1 MGKRRRKPLFSDFHR
16 INEPWTRERAFW
28 CLFQVTYT
36 NWALDNIIT
45 FKSTLHNYLLM
56 SEYTKSFYLYIYF
69 FQFCK
74 YTKLWTRRVQ
84 KRLFNE
90 HSTNIKYC
98 SRKAIPW
105 ERQFVNW
112 GCNVVA
118 RCVWN
123 VKRCGGAEAR
133 EVARQ
138 SLAGRPAADCA
149 GEAERRREARRR
161 RPHAARGARAP
172 PWSIHPAHT
181 TAAATTAP
189 HAPRAPRAP
198 RTHPSRRATLKTS
211 SLKKSFAV
219 PLLF

>member
-1 MGKRRRKPLFSDFHR
+1 MGKRRRKPLFSDFLR

-56 SEYTKSFYLYIYF
+56 NVNTQKVFTYTYIF
-69 FQFCK
+69 FSSVSTQNCEH
-74 YTKLWTRRVQ
+74 RRVQ

-133 EVARQ
+133 ESRGSRSPAGQLRTARVKLSDVARP
-138 SLAGRPAADCA
+138 ADAARTRPAAHA
-149 GEAERRREARRR
+149 PRRDRYTPPTPPPPPPP
-161 RPHAARGARAP
+161 RPTPH
-172 PWSIHPAHT
+172 
-181 TAAATTAP
+181 AP
-189 HAPRAPRAP
+189 HAPHARIV
-198 RTHPSRRATLKTS
+198 ATRHTQDEL
-211 SLKKSFAV
+211 V
-219 PLLF
+219 